1 MRVELSDEARR
12 YAKRFSEVTDV
23 TPRDCLVREDGER
36 LVVLVPPGRKGEA
49 VGPAGKTVERAEEL
63 LSVSID
69 VIEDAETA
77 ADLVANA
84 LAPAAVRG
92 VTVSEQG
99 VAFAE
104 VLDGDRGVAIG
115 EDGKT
120 IQVARDLARR
130 HFDLDDVQLA

>member
-1 MRVELSDEARR
+1 MRVTLTDEARR
-12 YAKRFSEVTDV
+12 YAKRFSEVTGV

-36 LVVLVPPGRKGEA
+36 VVVLVPPGQKGEA
-49 VGPAGKTVERAEEL
+49 VGPGGKTVERAEET
-63 LSVSID
+63 LSTAID
-69 VIEDAETA
+69 VIEDADTP

-104 VLDGDRGVAIG
+104 VLEDDRGVAIG

-120 IQVARDLARR
+120 IDVARELAAR
-130 HFDLDDVQLA
+130 HFDVEDVQLA